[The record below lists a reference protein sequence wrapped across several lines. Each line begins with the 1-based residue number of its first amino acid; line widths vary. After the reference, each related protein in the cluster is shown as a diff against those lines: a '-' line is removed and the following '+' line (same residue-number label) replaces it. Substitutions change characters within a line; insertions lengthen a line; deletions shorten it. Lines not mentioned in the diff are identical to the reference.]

1 MSGRPACRT
10 FSLVLFLLVAIVAAS
25 VAVSCGSRQPILVGG
40 LLSETGAA
48 AAYGKVVR
56 QGMDLALEEVNAKGN
71 MPQGRPMVIEYKDDG
86 SSPERA
92 KTLARDMIQNDRV
105 AAILGAISSAVA
117 LEVTPLC
124 RDREVPLLSPSASSP
139 ELSSVGGG
147 WFFRDYPSDL
157 AEGQAMGQLALK
169 LGLERVAVLAYN
181 DPFGEGIADIFGNQ
195 FEMERGKK
203 VALREDFRSPLSG
216 DTAKELAKKV
226 VESKAE
232 GVYLAGYID
241 DVATLLQ
248 ALQTADFKGVRMA
261 TSAVGPG
268 IMQLAGV
275 AAERLVFPQPAL
287 DFESGDPEVR
297 QFVDAYKKKYNRFPE
312 SPFAAYGYDA
322 VKVLAAAVA
331 KTKLATAGE
340 IRGALSNIDYKGVSG
355 VIQFN
360 ERGDVRREPHLYVV
374 VKGDVMHFEG
384 VDSDIRG
391 ILLP

>member
-1 MSGRPACRT
+1 MSRGPVCRT
-10 FSLVLFLLVAIVAAS
+10 LTVSLFTMVVVLTCLIAA
-25 VAVSCGSRQPILVGG
+25 SCGSRQPIVIGG
-40 LLSETGAA
+40 LISETGTA

-56 QGMDLALEEVNAKGN
+56 QGMELALEEVNAAGR
-71 MPQGRPMVIEYKDDG
+71 MPQGRPLVIEYRDDG
-86 SSPERA
+86 SAPERA
-92 KTLARDMIQNDRV
+92 KSLARDLIGKSHA
-105 AAILGAISSAVA
+105 AAIVGGITSGVA

-124 RDREVPLLSPSASSP
+124 RDREVLLLSPSASSP

-157 AEGQAMGQLALK
+157 AEGQTMGQLALK
-169 LGLERVAVLAYN
+169 LDLDKVAVLAFD
-181 DPFGEGIADIFGNQ
+181 DPFGKGIADIFGNQ
-195 FEMERGKK
+195 FEVEKNRK
-203 VALREDFRSPLSG
+203 VVLREDFRSPISG
-216 DTAKELAKKV
+216 DAAKALAKKV
-226 VESKAE
+226 VESGAQ

-248 ALQTADFKGVRMA
+248 ALQTASYKGVRMA

-268 IMQLAGV
+268 ILQLAGV

-287 DFESGDPEVR
+287 DFEGGDPEVR
-297 QFVDAYKKKYNRFPE
+297 QFVEAYKKKYNRFPD

-322 VKVLAAAVA
+322 VKVLAAAIQ

-355 VIQFN
+355 PIQFDA
-360 ERGDVRREPHLYVV
+360 RGDVRREPHLYVI

-384 VDSDIRG
+384 VDTGIRG